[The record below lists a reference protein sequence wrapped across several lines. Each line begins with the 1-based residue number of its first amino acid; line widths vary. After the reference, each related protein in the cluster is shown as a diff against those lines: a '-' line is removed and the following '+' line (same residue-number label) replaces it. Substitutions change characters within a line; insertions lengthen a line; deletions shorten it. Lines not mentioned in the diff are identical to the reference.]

1 MYRILAI
8 DDDAIIRRLLQQS
21 MISEGYEFVMAS
33 TVAEGLAA
41 CERTKPDLILLDVN
55 LPDGDGISTCKK
67 IKADP
72 KLRHIPVLILTGE
85 ASDVDHRVDGLQAG
99 AEDYVLKPF
108 LPRELVSRVK
118 GILKRSTGPTR

>member
-8 DDDAIIRRLLQQS
+8 DDDPIIRRLLLQS
-21 MISEGYEFVMAS
+21 MAAEGFECVEAS

-41 CERTKPDLILLDVN
+41 AARSKPDLVLLDVN
-55 LPDGDGISTCKK
+55 LPDGDGISTCRRL
-67 IKADP
+67 KADP
-72 KLRHIPVLILTGE
+72 SLKHIPVLILTGE
-85 ASDVDHRVDGLQAG
+85 ASDVDHRVDGLEAG

-118 GILKRSTGPTR
+118 GILKRSARPTR